1 MKRSWQA
8 GLLTGAIA
16 GLAVFAFSRT
26 MLAQSGAT
34 TPAGRVV
41 CVNVIRVMNEY
52 QRQKDLIEEMNKYK
66 EKVEAEDL
74 QRKQKIDT
82 LQAELDKMNP
92 DDPTMVQ
99 RMREMLTAQIDYKNW
114 RDLKQMDTAREVGL
128 WSIRLYKEVV
138 KATED
143 IARREGYDLVFY
155 RGQFETVSMDPD
167 VIKEQIRSLHLI
179 YANPTTDITQTVLDK
194 LNAEYRAQP
203 KQQMLMQT
211 P

>member
-1 MKRSWQA
+1 MRRSWQA
-8 GLLTGAIA
+8 GLLTGVVA
-16 GLAVFAFSRT
+16 LTVFAFSRNI
-26 MLAQSGAT
+26 LAQGGAAA
-34 TPAGRVV
+34 PSGRVA
-41 CVNVIRVMNEY
+41 CINVIRTMNEY
-52 QRQKDLIEEMNKYK
+52 QRQKDLIEEMNAYK

-92 DDPTMVQ
+92 EDPTMVQ

-138 KATED
+138 KAVED
-143 IARREGYDLVFY
+143 IARRDGYDLVFY
-155 RGQFETVSMDPD
+155 RGQFETVSMDPE
-167 VIKEQIRSLHLI
+167 VIKEQIRSLHLL
-179 YANPTTDITQTVLDK
+179 YANPTTDITQAVLDK
-194 LNAEYRAQP
+194 LNADYRAQP

>member
-1 MKRSWQA
+1 MRRSWRT
-8 GLLTGAIA
+8 GLLTGLGV
-16 GLAVFAFSRT
+16 GLAALALGRT
-26 MLAQSGAT
+26 IQAQNAAAA
-34 TPAGRVV
+34 PAGRIM

-52 QRQKDLIEEMNKYK
+52 QRQKDLMDELNKYK
-66 EKVEAEDL
+66 EKIEAEDV
-74 QRKQKIDT
+74 QRKQKIDA

-92 DDPTMVQ
+92 EDPTLVQ

-138 KATED
+138 KATEE
-143 IARREGYDLVFY
+143 IAQREGYELVFY
-155 RGQFETVSMDPD
+155 RGQFETVSMDPE
-167 VIKEQIRSLHLI
+167 VIKEQIRSLHLL
-179 YANPTTDITQTVLDK
+179 YANPSTDITQAVLDK